1 MFTGLIEAVGEVR
14 EIRPNPSSLSLV
26 LETTLAAELRP
37 GDSLAVNGV
46 CLTVVRVTADN
57 VYVDVGPETARVT
70 TLAAAR
76 PGQPV
81 NLERAM
87 RADGRFGGHIVQ
99 GHIDGTGVV
108 DRIRD
113 DGDAHWLTISLDG
126 ELARRL
132 IPKGSI
138 AVDGISLTIAALHPA
153 AFDAMIVPFTW
164 VHTNV
169 RALRGDPAVL
179 RDHKQL
185 ARAVVDF
192 VHLNRDKRATKRAG
206 HHAVN
211 GYRTIV
217 VTPRVVLQLSN
228 AGPTRR

>member
-1 MFTGLIEAVGEVR
+1 MFTGLIEAVGEVKEVQQNR
-14 EIRPNPSSLSLV
+14 SSLSLV
-26 LETTLAAELRP
+26 LETTLAAELHS

-46 CLTVVRVTADN
+46 CLTVVRATADS

-99 GHIDGTGVV
+99 GHIDGTGFV
-108 DRIRD
+108 DGIRH

-126 ELARRL
+126 ELASRL
-132 IPKGSI
+132 IAKGSI
-138 AVDGISLTIAALHPA
+138 AVDGISLTIAALRPA

-164 VHTNV
+164 AHTNV
-169 RALRGDPAVL
+169 GALRAGDQVNL
-179 RDHKQL
+179 ECDMIGKYV
-185 ARAVVDF
+185 ARAVE
-192 VHLNRDKRATKRAG
+192 
-206 HHAVN
+206 
-211 GYRTIV
+211 
-217 VTPRVVLQLSN
+217 QLL
-228 AGPTRR
+228 T

>member
-1 MFTGLIEAVGEVR
+1 MFTGLIEAVGRVTEVQHDS
-14 EIRPNPSSLSLV
+14 SSLSLG
-26 LETTLAAELRP
+26 LQTALAAELQS

-46 CLTVVRVTADN
+46 CLTVVRATPDN
-57 VYVDVGPETARVT
+57 VYMDVGPETARVT

-108 DRIRD
+108 ERIRD
-113 DGDAHWLTISLDG
+113 EGDAHWLTISLGG

-138 AVDGISLTIAALHPA
+138 AVDGISLTIAALYPA

-164 VHTNV
+164 AHTNV
-169 RALRGDPAVL
+169 RALRAGDQVNL
-179 RDHKQL
+179 EIDMIGKYV
-185 ARAVVDF
+185 ARAVE
-192 VHLNRDKRATKRAG
+192 
-206 HHAVN
+206 
-211 GYRTIV
+211 
-217 VTPRVVLQLSN
+217 QLL
-228 AGPTRR
+228 T